1 MEFIK
6 QAIAHPEVKRGAS
19 HLIVG
24 ILIGIVSTAIFKDA
38 AGAEK

>member
-6 QAIAHPEVKRGAS
+6 KVITHDEVKRGAS

-24 ILIGIVSTAIFKDA
+24 ILVGVVSTLIFKET
-38 AGAEK
+38 AETK